1 MIDMYDIERLKQI
14 DICDVAI
21 NLGLVVKIRKHCV
34 SFIPITIRAS
44 AFTRIINGIVLAAG
58 KAEM

>member
-21 NLGLVVKIRKHCV
+21 NLGLVVKNKKALCFLHPDHNLSLCFYSDNQWHC
-34 SFIPITIRAS
+34 
-44 AFTRIINGIVLAAG
+44 
-58 KAEM
+58 